1 MTSLQEYD
9 QTKRQMEEE
18 IQKTDKLVN
27 EKQEVYHKAREPFQ
41 KKLNDKNQELM
52 SLMTPLR
59 QKYSNFRE
67 YVEYS
72 KEVGL
77 NIQEERIKTYEAKLE
92 EEFQKLAAPLVEIE
106 KEMEKELKTLAD
118 DLNEHIRKVAKL
130 KAALK
135 GAEEFES
142 T

>member
-106 KEMEKELKTLAD
+106 KEMKK
-118 DLNEHIRKVAKL
+118 N
-130 KAALK
+130 
-135 GAEEFES
+135 
-142 T
+142 